1 MNTAENIIM
10 TGARIVDIT
19 PFLRRFRELDQA
31 AIDAENAR
39 ADKVDALLAA
49 TRKLTYL
56 VKIAKRSHGDL
67 PRPPE
72 TSALIV
78 KALRAQ
84 LGIVRELD
92 ALRQKQYSQ

>member
-1 MNTAENIIM
+1 MNAIGSNPS
-10 TGARIVDIT
+10 RNVDIT
-19 PFLRRFRELDQA
+19 PFLRGFKDMDQA

-39 ADKVDALLAA
+39 IDKVTALLTA

-56 VKIAKRSHGDL
+56 VKTAKRSHGDL
-67 PRPPE
+67 PRPAE
-72 TSALIV
+72 VSAVIL

-92 ALRQKQYSQ
+92 ALRGGK